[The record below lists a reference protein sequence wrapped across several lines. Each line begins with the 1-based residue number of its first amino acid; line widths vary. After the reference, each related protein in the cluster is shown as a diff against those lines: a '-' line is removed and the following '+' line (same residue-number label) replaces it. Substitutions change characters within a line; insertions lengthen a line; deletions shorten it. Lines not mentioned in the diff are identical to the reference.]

1 MSVLLDTIGLVT
13 VATVFGSMVFFSAV
27 VVPTTFIKLDK
38 ETASQFIRGI
48 FPWYYLLI
56 GILSLIAVVSL
67 VFNKSN
73 AATLMAIVLIGALIS
88 RQTLMPNINK
98 QRELQLAGDI
108 DAKTRFDRLHRF
120 SVLINLFQM
129 CIALYV
135 LITFTI

>member
-1 MSVLLDTIGLVT
+1 MLAFLDTIGLVT

-27 VVPTTFIKLDK
+27 VAPIAFIKLDK
-38 ETASQFIRGI
+38 EVAGQFIRGI

-56 GILSLIAVVSL
+56 GIFSLIAVVSL
-67 VFNKSN
+67 AFDKSN

-88 RQTLMPNINK
+88 RQMLMPNINK
-98 QRELQLAGDI
+98 QRELHLAGDI

-129 CIALYV
+129 CIVLYV